1 CLDQNEQ
8 SGPSLPPP
16 SAVPDCP
23 ICGKKFKSQKS
34 RSVHLKRCSAD
45 MGVSPAVLLQALQRQ
60 AEESRTRKKP
70 RKKTSPLDEET
81 MMALALSSSLL
92 DQQKEQQAK
101 SGPSH
106 SSTTPVLKWKQDA
119 AKRCVK
125 NKKVAVPRPPPLLL
139 LQDAETALA
148 RLQERVS
155 TLLLRRRAPS
165 PPTPTRCPSSL
176 PCWTGDAP
184 LWQKSTLLDGGST
197 CQSDFYA
204 AELQHL
210 FTPVESARVDAV
222 SSSTS
227 NKPESSV
234 PPVLPSC
241 SQTVSSGPSTPGT
254 GELHVGSQALR
265 DLVELTEDCMTLTQY
280 GCSDKGKTYR
290 VALSRLSSDLSSM
303 VNNPQLSDL
312 QLQVDSGEIFFA
324 HSFMVYAR
332 CPLLA
337 EMVHES
343 GFGVQEEGMPAAQRV
358 LLSDV
363 SSQAVLVL
371 LHYLY
376 SAHCSIAVSLRPH
389 VLELASRFDLQELEQ
404 LCLLQPETMAAVGGD
419 DIHENQEENA
429 NNHTDLAFME
439 LLRSMWNKEDE
450 DEDTGDLDGVDAGG
464 QSEDREED
472 GVTAGDREIHEEHVN
487 EEELE
492 EIYEFAATQRQRL
505 EQQSS
510 MEEEDD
516 EEDAEQGGD
525 AAFTNLKPNLQLEPE
540 PSLDRSYSRLFS
552 QSWGVYDEGDNSS
565 KSSTPLPHPAPHGAT
580 FATSGRTLLQSSA
593 SVVDELS
600 LNLPIPGPSPGQAAH
615 RQDDG
620 DSRVVAAEAMDA
632 SLKQES
638 RGPHGICIPLSPDS
652 PAKKDEPELIVLS
665 DSSEEM
671 EENCRLSPQSYTRIK
686 SSQNPSPKESVCN
699 FEFSPG
705 DPEGCSPELS
715 WLIPSTPLQ
724 SGRNTKNS
732 SVQTNSSMC
741 RTQLFLRGDSSP
753 PASPLKNKVQTF
765 NSPLKPSAS
774 AGDTASR
781 ESSPKQSKNLLSISS
796 SDLKVSPKKCCN
808 PNKNTE
814 VSAAPRSFRD
824 SSKHETP
831 LQPRFQPC
839 SSTPL
844 HTEVLQSPVP
854 PGASPLNM
862 DPEKQS
868 VSGQMKER
876 TSLESLENTESGSF
890 QLSPVSNP
898 SDPPSAQP
906 NMQHGLKTTGGRNE
920 QEEIEGMDCSNE
932 MMGKISVA
940 DVRESSF
947 HQSFMDEPPIAF
959 NDSWGLD
966 PSTEANPGC
975 FSLRLEDTEESSPR
989 ERPGS
994 FSTSKPPSSNS
1005 IQSPAPDSGSLIPSE
1020 VDNGLLDSKIWDS
1033 WEGDEEEEEGLPL
1046 SQRVNP
1052 AAQLK
1057 TPRVTVVL

>member
-1 CLDQNEQ
+1 
-8 SGPSLPPP
+8 
-16 SAVPDCP
+16 
-23 ICGKKFKSQKS
+23 
-34 RSVHLKRCSAD
+34 
-45 MGVSPAVLLQALQRQ
+45 
-60 AEESRTRKKP
+60 
-70 RKKTSPLDEET
+70 
-81 MMALALSSSLL
+81 
-92 DQQKEQQAK
+92 
-101 SGPSH
+101 
-106 SSTTPVLKWKQDA
+106 
-119 AKRCVK
+119 
-125 NKKVAVPRPPPLLL
+125 
-139 LQDAETALA
+139 
-148 RLQERVS
+148 
-155 TLLLRRRAPS
+155 
-165 PPTPTRCPSSL
+165 
-176 PCWTGDAP
+176 
-184 LWQKSTLLDGGST
+184 
-197 CQSDFYA
+197 
-204 AELQHL
+204 
-210 FTPVESARVDAV
+210 VDAV

-265 DLVELTEDCMTLTQY
+265 DL
-280 GCSDKGKTYR
+280 
-290 VALSRLSSDLSSM
+290 
-303 VNNPQLSDL
+303 
-312 QLQVDSGEIFFA
+312 
-324 HSFMVYAR
+324 
-332 CPLLA
+332 
-337 EMVHES
+337 VHES

-389 VLELASRFDLQELEQ
+389 VLELASRLAHRTCRPFNRELEQ

-429 NNHTDLAFME
+429 NNQTDLAFME
-439 LLRSMWNKEDE
+439 LLQSMWNKEDE
-450 DEDTGDLDGVDAGG
+450 DTGDSDGVDAGG

-580 FATSGRTLLQSSA
+580 FATSSRTLLQSSA

-615 RQDDG
+615 RQDNG

-632 SLKQES
+632 SLKRES

-665 DSSEEM
+665 DSSEEL

-705 DPEGCSPELS
+705 DPDGCSPELS

-724 SGRNTKNS
+724 SGRNTKSS

-753 PASPLKNKVQTF
+753 PASPFKNKVQTF

-781 ESSPKQSKNLLSISS
+781 ESSPKHSKNLLSISS
-796 SDLKVSPKKCCN
+796 SDLKVSPEKCCN
-808 PNKNTE
+808 PNKNTD
-814 VSAAPRSFRD
+814 VSAAPCSFRD

-831 LQPRFQPC
+831 LQLRFQPC

-854 PGASPLNM
+854 SGASPLNM

-898 SDPPSAQP
+898 SDPPSAES

-920 QEEIEGMDCSNE
+920 QEEIEGMDRSNE

-994 FSTSKPPSSNS
+994 FSTSKPPFSNS
-1005 IQSPAPDSGSLIPSE
+1005 IQSPAPDPGPLIPSE

-1057 TPRVTVVL
+1057 TPSKC